1 MQRQERLGLASG
13 SPIEMHD
20 SSVLPNKR
28 HTYREEKVLSL
39 VGALKVVVIGYRF
52 LYRC

>member
-39 VGALKVVVIGYRF
+39 VGAPSCRYR
-52 LYRC
+52 LSVSI